1 MVFRGVKKKY
11 LTSRKA
17 AYRIG
22 QVRLF
27 RPVLFMPSGTERF
40 AFRNGTVCL
49 PEWNGLHFLR
59 EQGRQMGAAM
69 ENIVEQ
75 GLLFDFYGQ
84 LLTPHQQKIYRLAV
98 YDDLSLN
105 EIAETEGISKQAVHD
120 LIRRTTRIMQRYEE
134 HLGMIGRFDKIRRS
148 ADGLIAAASS
158 MEDGDRFRQLVLQ
171 AAEQIKKDLE

>member
-1 MVFRGVKKKY
+1 
-11 LTSRKA
+11 
-17 AYRIG
+17 
-22 QVRLF
+22 
-27 RPVLFMPSGTERF
+27 
-40 AFRNGTVCL
+40 
-49 PEWNGLHFLR
+49 
-59 EQGRQMGAAM
+59 M

-98 YDDLSLN
+98 YEDLSLN

-148 ADGLIAAASS
+148 ADKLIGAASS
-158 MEDGDRFRQLVLQ
+158 MEDGKEFRQLVLQ